1 MEDTKLVG
9 VITGS
14 IAIGKT
20 VDMGGYTWL
29 VCHVSRDEAYL
40 ILNTIYEKTIFNN
53 SPVYS
58 GSILQN
64 KCSTFYNTLPSN
76 VKNILSSSSVNVPT
90 YSQCNGGFS
99 YFNNNTNRIAR
110 DTSGTAVEWWTST
123 IADTT
128 YAGYAYYID
137 SSGSI
142 KTTRPRNS
150 SYGFRPY
157 VIIPL

>member
-29 VCHVSRDEAYL
+29 VCHVSGDEAYL
-40 ILNTIYEKTIFNN
+40 ILNTIYEKTIFNS

-76 VKNILSSSSVNVPT
+76 VKNILSRSSVNVPT

-99 YFNNNTNRIAR
+99 YFNNNNTNRIAR

-142 KTTRPRNS
+142 KTARPRT